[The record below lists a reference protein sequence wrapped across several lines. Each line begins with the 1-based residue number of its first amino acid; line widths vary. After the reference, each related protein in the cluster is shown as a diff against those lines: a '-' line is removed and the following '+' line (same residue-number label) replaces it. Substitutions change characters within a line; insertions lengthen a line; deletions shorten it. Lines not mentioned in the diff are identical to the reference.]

1 MTVEAKPV
9 RSSTHAEGVLC
20 RTLDIEGRLRR
31 NPYGMVAGALGI
43 GFVLG
48 GGLFT
53 RLAARILGA
62 GIRVGLMAALPILEK
77 SIAQVLSGSKSETK
91 KEKGK

>member
-1 MTVEAKPV
+1 MESEAEAVRPV
-9 RSSTHAEGVLC
+9 GETGGWLRQ
-20 RTLDIEGRLRR
+20 TLDIEGRLKR

-53 RLAARILGA
+53 RLSAKIFGT
-62 GIRVGLMAALPILEK
+62 GVRVALMAALPILEK
-77 SIAQVLSGSKSETK
+77 QIAQMVTGSRLNND
-91 KEKGK
+91 KGNDQ

>member
-1 MTVEAKPV
+1 VESEAEATPPV
-9 RSSTHAEGVLC
+9 GETGGVLC
-20 RTLDIEGRLRR
+20 RTLDIEGRLQR

-53 RLAARILGA
+53 RLSARIIGA
-62 GIRVGLMAALPILEK
+62 GLRVALMAVLPILEK
-77 SIAQVLSGSKSETK
+77 QITQVVAGSKSN
-91 KEKGK
+91 KEKENEQ